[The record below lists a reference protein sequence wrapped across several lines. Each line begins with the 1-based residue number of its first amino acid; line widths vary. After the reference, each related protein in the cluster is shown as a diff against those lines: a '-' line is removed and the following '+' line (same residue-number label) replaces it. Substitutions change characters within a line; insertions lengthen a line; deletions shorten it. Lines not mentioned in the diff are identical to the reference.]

1 MKSVLLSALL
11 ALALGAGSVGMAFAE
26 GGEGAGEDA
35 QGTRPDVLGT
45 RAYYGAWPVPYAS
58 YRAFGSAAPAVV
70 LHRRHHHSVGD
81 VRTR

>member
-11 ALALGAGSVGMAFAE
+11 ALALGVGSIGMAFAE

-35 QGTRPDVLGT
+35 QGTRPDVLGS
-45 RAYYGAWPVPYAS
+45 RLYGGWPGPYAS

-70 LHRRHHHSVGD
+70 LHRHHHHSVGD